1 MKKQYSEPDRK
12 NVNNYMLDTSA
23 YNHIVASSEK
33 LDAAK
38 KSVSLGFC
46 YYSTA
51 IQDLELSGEGAKT
64 YNKECVPIIKKPMP
78 SEMIQKFRQLDKE
91 LDVKLLPEIATCML
105 NHSRVDGTNRFYDS
119 DSVEGQLFEKIAS
132 KNKHESNR
140 PFEYSHDAIIA
151 EAAVHYGCTLVSDD
165 KELRDLM
172 NATPSGR
179 AITTDELLEK
189 INTY

>member
-1 MKKQYSEPDRK
+1 MGKQYSEPDRE
-12 NVNNYMLDTSA
+12 NMNNYMLDTSA
-23 YNHIVASSEK
+23 YNHIVASPEK
-33 LDAAK
+33 LSAVK
-38 KSVSLGFC
+38 KSISLGFC

-51 IQDLELSGEGAKT
+51 IQDMELSGEGAKT

-78 SEMIQKFRQLDKE
+78 LEMIQKFRQLDKE

-105 NHSRVDGTNRFYDS
+105 NHSRVDGTNRFCDPNS
-119 DSVEGQLFEKIAS
+119 LEGQLFEKIAS
-132 KNKHESNR
+132 KNNYESNR

-165 KELRDLM
+165 KELKDLV
-172 NATPSGR
+172 NTAPFGR

>member
-1 MKKQYSEPDRK
+1 MKKQYSEPDGK

-33 LDAAK
+33 LEATK
-38 KSVSLGFC
+38 KSVSHGFC

-105 NHSRVDGTNRFYDS
+105 NHSRVDGTNRFYDP

-132 KNKHESNR
+132 KHQSK
-140 PFEYSHDAIIA
+140 
-151 EAAVHYGCTLVSDD
+151 
-165 KELRDLM
+165 
-172 NATPSGR
+172 PSCPR
-179 AITTDELLEK
+179 CLAPP
-189 INTY
+189 

>member
-1 MKKQYSEPDRK
+1 MEKRYSEPDRK
-12 NVNNYMLDTSA
+12 NMNNYMLDTSA
-23 YNHIVASSEK
+23 YNHIVALPEK
-33 LDAAK
+33 LDAVK
-38 KSVSLGFC
+38 KSIFLEFC

-51 IQDLELSGEGAKT
+51 IQDMELSGKGAKT

-78 SEMIQKFRQLDKE
+78 LEMIQKFRQLDKE
-91 LDVKLLPEIATCML
+91 LDVKQLPEIATFML
-105 NHSRVDGTNRFYDS
+105 NHFRADGTNRFCDPDS
-119 DSVEGQLFEKIAS
+119 MEGQLYNKIES
-132 KNKHESNR
+132 KNKYESNR

-165 KELRDLM
+165 KELRDLV
-172 NATPSGR
+172 NATSSGR